1 VSLSIQS
8 FGSRLSFEMIRDEVV
23 IGGLAYV
30 SKMRSPKGNPAFA
43 AAKAHVHGE
52 DVEVT
57 ARNSNSSKG
66 AMEFNVLKDGELMG
80 RLEFDRKG
88 RAELKLYRVDGGDD
102 EFKIKPRGVNS
113 WWFLVEQNGYPILEL
128 RPQKKYD
135 RESYN
140 FDVHP
145 RSRRMPERIMDE
157 LCIYVG
163 FAANVYMAK
172 MASKMMRN

>member
-8 FGSRLSFEMIRDEVV
+8 FGTRLSFEMIRDGVV
-23 IGGLAYV
+23 IGGLAYA

-43 AAKAHVHGE
+43 SAKAHVHGE
-52 DVEVT
+52 DAEVT
-57 ARNSNSSKG
+57 ARPTNSNRG
-66 AMEFNVLKDGELMG
+66 GMEYDVLKDGDRIG
-80 RLEFDRKG
+80 HIRFDWKG
-88 RAELKLYRVDGGDD
+88 KATLKLRRVDGGDD
-102 EFKIKPRGVNS
+102 TFKIKPKGVNS

-128 RPQKKYD
+128 RPAKKYD

-140 FDVHP
+140 FDVRP

-172 MASKMMRN
+172 VSNRGGQR